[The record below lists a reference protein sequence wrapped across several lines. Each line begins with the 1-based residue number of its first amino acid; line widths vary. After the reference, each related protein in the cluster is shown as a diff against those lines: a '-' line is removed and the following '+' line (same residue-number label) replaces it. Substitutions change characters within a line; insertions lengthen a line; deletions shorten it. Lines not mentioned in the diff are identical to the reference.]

1 MFKFCK
7 EVKMLV
13 LLKKL
18 IGTVQVR
25 WWLSRDFLES
35 CWRRETERNGSNFHF
50 LQLFFQPFFRGLQ
63 RMHHL
68 RRHGRKSDKI
78 LQSSGVLLIQQS
90 FEGMMEQKSN
100 IAKLP

>member
-1 MFKFCK
+1 
-7 EVKMLV
+7 MLV

-18 IGTVQVR
+18 IDTELTSQV
-25 WWLSRDFLES
+25 LAQSGLLES
-35 CWRRETERNGSNFHF
+35 SCKREKERNGSNLHFLQLFTFHF